1 MPLFRN
7 PGPRVTSSHN
17 HNQIRFACSIV
28 QKLVPKIPGLPLQF
42 LRKLLVLLCLL
53 RLIRLDLSRCVHPSY
68 AVARPKATV
77 KPFQYKII
85 IYQEKNSHS
94 LGFGRRFCRS
104 AEILILAIY
113 SQSNSNRES

>member
-28 QKLVPKIPGLPLQF
+28 QKLVPKILGLPLQF
-42 LRKLLVLLCLL
+42 LRKLLVLCLSQ
-53 RLIRLDLSRCVHPSY
+53 LIRLDLSRCVHPSY
-68 AVARPKATV
+68 AVARPNAIV

-104 AEILILAIY
+104 VEILIKYGKL
-113 SQSNSNRES
+113 SCPF